1 MYGSGLSDATQPPHA
16 SATAA
21 VSPARSF
28 SDHAMTNPNAK
39 PSIADATTPVTDA
52 PTEMAV
58 WDKVPDARS
67 KSNGD
72 HSEKRGKLGAR
83 VGDKITRLL
92 LAIKQ
97 QKGRG
102 TRVPSQ
108 ARATGPYL
116 AMLQA
121 ATFVPVRKV
130 DATGLLPQG
139 DDGFL
144 KGEKMLFPSP
154 ASGRGSRLFLGVHV
168 GVHLLSLV
176 FTLVYAVNVFDTIS
190 SDAADTLATFSLITF
205 ILGVIAILLISG
217 MSKNPFSQHGLI
229 LSLSIWGFL
238 ASFATLIASV
248 VFAYSN
254 KPADHEVPTWGLLAI
269 LSQSWG
275 LSIIMAA
282 FVTGVSVKV
291 ETSS

>member
-1 MYGSGLSDATQPPHA
+1 MMQS
-16 SATAA
+16 
-21 VSPARSF
+21 
-28 SDHAMTNPNAK
+28 
-39 PSIADATTPVTDA
+39 
-52 PTEMAV
+52 
-58 WDKVPDARS
+58 
-67 KSNGD
+67 
-72 HSEKRGKLGAR
+72 
-83 VGDKITRLL
+83 
-92 LAIKQ
+92 
-97 QKGRG
+97 
-102 TRVPSQ
+102 
-108 ARATGPYL
+108 
-116 AMLQA
+116 

-168 GVHLLSLV
+168 TVHVLSLIL
-176 FTLVYAVNVFDTIS
+176 TLVYAVNVFDTMN
-190 SDAADTLATFSLITF
+190 SDAADTLATFSLISF

-217 MSKNPFSQHGLI
+217 MSKTPFSGHGLI
-229 LSLSIWGFL
+229 LALSIWGFL

-248 VFAYSN
+248 VFAYTD
-254 KPADHEVPTWGLLAI
+254 KPADHETPTWGLLAI